1 MIPFKMSVIKM
12 INFIIEDL
20 SLKEI
25 IDKIMMNYN
34 YRYNIKEYPIETNTT
49 NSIYLINYNPN
60 EILSLSKIRHIRYD
74 LKDWSSIIILFTK
87 NKKIK
92 NDLYDKKYLILD
104 IINSNIELNLK
115 EDINLILNNIFSSN
129 KYLNY
134 SYKNIYYNIPLQD
147 IYYIENDSANKRCL
161 IKTFEDT
168 FYIPESI
175 SKILNQLDKNF
186 IKCSRSY
193 IINLKKVRYFSI
205 KNNIIYFNKEIKVYE
220 VSRNKKKELINFLR
234 NID

>member
-1 MIPFKMSVIKM
+1 M
-12 INFIIEDL
+12 INFIIEDND
-20 SLKEI
+20 LKKI
-25 IDKIMMNYN
+25 INKIMMNYN
-34 YRYNIKEYPIETNTT
+34 YKYNIQNYSKEINTT
-49 NSIYLINYNPN
+49 NIYILDYDPN
-60 EILSLSKIRHIRYD
+60 RILNLSKLKNIRYN
-74 LKDWSSIIILFTK
+74 LNDWSSIIILVTK
-87 NKKIK
+87 NNKIK
-92 NDLYDKKYLILD
+92 NDLFNKKYLILD
-104 IINSNIELNLK
+104 IININNIEKRLK
-115 EDINLILNNIFSSN
+115 EDINLIINHIFQKFNN
-129 KYLNY
+129 LNY
-134 SYKNIYYNIPLQD
+134 NYKNIYYSIPFQD
-147 IYYIENDSANKRCL
+147 IYYIENDSTNKRCL

-168 FYIPESI
+168 FYMPESI